1 MDHSDGQTTRSISR
15 GPCPHI
21 MPWNIDDT
29 LCDIIGC
36 YGYDVNIV
44 AAVAQAANDKDGSSA
59 IGSSMYLCTY
69 TCLCIY
75 VCAERAG
82 SVR

>member
-1 MDHSDGQTTRSISR
+1 
-15 GPCPHI
+15 

-29 LCDIIGC
+29 LCDIGC

-59 IGSSMYLCTY
+59 IGASMYLCT
-69 TCLCIY
+69 
-75 VCAERAG
+75 
-82 SVR
+82 

>member
-1 MDHSDGQTTRSISR
+1 MVICLLAFKWITQTVRPLGVYR
-15 GPCPHI
+15 EVHVHI
-21 MPWNIDDT
+21 MPWNIDYM

-59 IGSSMYLCTY
+59 IGASMYLCT
-69 TCLCIY
+69 
-75 VCAERAG
+75 
-82 SVR
+82 